1 MSCRKWQIKMF
12 RWQEGELNPND
23 EAALF
28 RHLETC
34 VHCRTSAEKF
44 LELDRLF
51 VRSPDP
57 PLPPFLNQRII
68 SSVIEEMRSNSW
80 KSTFYPFVDSF
91 AFFRPALA
99 VLILVLGL
107 GLGVLTGLN
116 LSHSINLSSTA
127 SSYDLLALAGTD
139 DGPSASSLDSI
150 WTDTSG
156 GGR

>member
-1 MSCRKWQIKMF
+1 MSCRKWQIIIF
-12 RWQEGELNPND
+12 RWQEGELNPNE
-23 EAALF
+23 EAALL
-28 RHLETC
+28 RHLENC
-34 VHCRTSAEKF
+34 VHCRASAEKF

-57 PLPPFLNQRII
+57 AVPPFLNQRII
-68 SSVIEEMRSNSW
+68 SSVIEEMSSNSW
-80 KSTFYPFVDSF
+80 RSTLYRFIDSL

-127 SSYDLLALAGTD
+127 SSYDLLALAGTE

-150 WTDTSG
+150 WTGTSG

>member
-1 MSCRKWQIKMF
+1 MSCRKWQIQIFK
-12 RWQEGELNPND
+12 WQEGELNPND
-23 EAALF
+23 EAALLS
-28 RHLETC
+28 HLETC

-44 LELDRLF
+44 LELNRLF
-51 VRSPDP
+51 LKSPDP
-57 PLPPFLNQRII
+57 VVPPFLNERII

-80 KSTFYPFVDSF
+80 KSTLYRFIDSF
-91 AFFRPALA
+91 SSFRPALA
-99 VLILVLGL
+99 GMILVLGL

-116 LSHSINLSSTA
+116 LSHSISLNSTA
-127 SSYDLLALAGTD
+127 SSYDLLALAGTE